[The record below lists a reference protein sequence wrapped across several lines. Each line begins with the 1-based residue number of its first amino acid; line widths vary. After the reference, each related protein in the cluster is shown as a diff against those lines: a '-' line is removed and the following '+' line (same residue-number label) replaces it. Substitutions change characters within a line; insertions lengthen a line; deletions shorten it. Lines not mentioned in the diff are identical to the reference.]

1 METTAAP
8 AAKDAAAAAVPNPA
22 TPAAEEP
29 EQPLYSTAE
38 LLQRAAARRQQ
49 LEVELV
55 AIAEQRA
62 KLEKAL
68 EVVRLRQQ
76 QAKLSSLGA
85 ASKGNITGAAS
96 KKGRGPGS
104 AAFSSLAGSGGSGAA
119 LGLAGAGGSLGGQQL
134 APPPPPPLDEEPAAK
149 RARLEHER
157 ERRLALIWQQC
168 STVAKTL
175 MRHRDSAPFHRP
187 VDPVALKCP
196 DYLTIIKRPMD
207 LGTALAK
214 LDPPKSGPLGGAL
227 QPAATRRAYSS
238 PLEFRDDV
246 RLMFA
251 NCRTYNKVG
260 TPVRRMGDG
269 LCDLWEKKWASS
281 GVEQK
286 WEAEQERARDEEL
299 EASGASAAAVRMRKL
314 DRDLRA
320 VNAVAATAAGF
331 GLGTPNGVPPP
342 RPGAGGA
349 AERDMT
355 FEEKRRLS
363 QSLGM
368 LPADKLG
375 RALDIVAD
383 AVKGQML
390 AAKEK
395 KRKEKAEKAAKE
407 KEAGGDG
414 AAATAAAAAAGEK
427 ASALDKGGDKD
438 DDEEEEIEVDIDALP
453 REALWALDSY
463 ALSVLPHIHGAK
475 EKPTAAAAA
484 AAAAAAQQQQALE
497 LQQLAA
503 AGSNAPGAAHAAAAA
518 RGADSGSQGEVGSK
532 GSAEGKSAL

>member
-1 METTAAP
+1 MA
-8 AAKDAAAAAVPNPA
+8 
-22 TPAAEEP
+22 
-29 EQPLYSTAE
+29 
-38 LLQRAAARRQQ
+38 
-49 LEVELV
+49 
-55 AIAEQRA
+55 
-62 KLEKAL
+62 
-68 EVVRLRQQ
+68 QQ
-76 QAKLSSLGA
+76 QA
-85 ASKGNITGAAS
+85 I
-96 KKGRGPGS
+96 
-104 AAFSSLAGSGGSGAA
+104 
-119 LGLAGAGGSLGGQQL
+119 
-134 APPPPPPLDEEPAAK
+134 PPPPPLNEEPAAK

-196 DYLTIIKRPMD
+196 DYLTIIKKPMD

-214 LDPPKSGPLGGAL
+214 LEPPKSGPLGGAL
-227 QPAATRRAYSS
+227 QPSATKRAYTS

-299 EASGASAAAVRMRKL
+299 EASGASTAAVRMRKL

-320 VNAVAATAAGF
+320 VNAVAAASVGF

-342 RPGAGGA
+342 RPASHG
-349 AERDMT
+349 ERDMT

-363 QSLGM
+363 QSLGL
-368 LPADKLG
+368 LPGDKLG
-375 RALDIVAD
+375 KALDIVAD
-383 AVKGQML
+383 AVKGQRL
-390 AAKEK
+390 AAKKEER
-395 KRKEKAEKAAKE
+395 KRKRREAAEEEAKAK
-407 KEAGGDG
+407 GGDAAVV
-414 AAATAAAAAAGEK
+414 AAAGEEAAAAAEEEEK
-427 ASALDKGGDKD
+427 DAKD
-438 DDEEEEIEVDIDALP
+438 DDENEEEEIEVDIDTLP

-463 ALSVLPHIHGAK
+463 ALAVIPHVHGAK
-475 EKPTAAAAA
+475 EKPTAAATAA
-484 AAAAAAQQQQALE
+484 AAAAAAQQQQVRQ

-503 AGSNAPGAAHAAAAA
+503 AGANAPGAAHAAAAA
-518 RGADSGSQGEVGSK
+518 AAATTGGAGPPLGADSGSQGEVGSK
-532 GSAEGKSAL
+532 GFAEGKSASFVLV

>member
-1 METTAAP
+1 MTTAP
-8 AAKDAAAAAVPNPA
+8 AATAEAA
-22 TPAAEEP
+22 P
-29 EQPLYSTAE
+29 EQQQQPLYDPSE
-38 LLQRAAARRQQ
+38 LLQRAAARRAQ
-49 LEVELV
+49 LELEL
-55 AIAEQRA
+55 ATIAEQRA
-62 KLEKAL
+62 RLEKAL
-68 EVVRLRQQ
+68 EVVRQRQQ

-104 AAFSSLAGSGGSGAA
+104 AGFGALPGSGGSGS
-119 LGLAGAGGSLGGQQL
+119 LGGAGGLASAGSLV
-134 APPPPPPLDEEPAAK
+134 PPPPPLNEEPAAK

-157 ERRLALIWQQC
+157 ERRLNLIWQQC

-214 LDPPKSGPLGGAL
+214 LEPPKSGPLGGAL
-227 QPAATRRAYSS
+227 QPSATKRVYAS

-281 GVEQK
+281 GIEQK

-299 EASGASAAAVRMRKL
+299 EASGASAAAIRMRKL

-320 VNAVAATAAGF
+320 VNAVAASVGF
-331 GLGTPNGVPPP
+331 GLGMPNGVPPP
-342 RPGAGGA
+342 KPASQS
-349 AERDMT
+349 ERDMT

-375 RALDIVAD
+375 KALDIVAD
-383 AVKGQML
+383 AVKEQRL
-390 AAKEK
+390 AAKK
-395 KRKEKAEKAAKE
+395 KKKKAEEEEAAAAIAK
-407 KEAGGDG
+407 GGEG
-414 AAATAAAAAAGEK
+414 AAAAAEAGAPAAAAGEK
-427 ASALDKGGDKD
+427 AAALGAD
-438 DDEEEEIEVDIDALP
+438 DDEGEEIEVDIDSLP

-463 ALSVLPHIHGAK
+463 ALAVLPHIHGAK
-475 EKPTAAAAA
+475 EKPTASAAAA
-484 AAAAAAQQQQALE
+484 AAAAATQQQQVQQ

-503 AGSNAPGAAHAAAAA
+503 AGANAPGAAHAAAAS

-532 GSAEGKSAL
+532 GSAEGKSAF